1 VTETQ
6 NTFAVK
12 LYINPQD
19 IRRFNFSTLGSFND
33 LKDRILTISNL
44 INDRNV
50 HVQLKYIDNEG
61 DQVLLSSDTDLA
73 YALSLSE
80 NKLLKIYL
88 CTQNTLPIPPI
99 PPWKQHHHHHHYEH
113 HDHQEHQE
121 HHENISQNYEHHR
134 RVKEID
140 ARFIK
145 HDSFPDNVEV
155 PVGTNF
161 EKSWVIRNIGSL
173 RWPDGCC
180 FLQIDKANDLNAPIR
195 TPVNA
200 INPNEEVIVTV
211 PMKGPNLPG
220 LYQTYFKLCTPQGKK
235 FGQRMRCQILTISDS
250 IICPDRID
258 KVWEQLETMGFVP
271 KGERPNDVSSLIVK
285 ENCDISRIV
294 RGLVNRK

>member
-1 VTETQ
+1 MTETQ
-6 NTFAVK
+6 NTIAVK

-19 IRRFNFSTLGSFND
+19 IRRFNFSTRSFND
-33 LKDRILTISNL
+33 LKERILTITNL
-44 INDRNV
+44 QNDRNV

-61 DQVLLSSDTDLA
+61 DQVLLSSDTDLE

-88 CTQNTLPIPPI
+88 YTQNTLPIPP
-99 PPWKQHHHHHHYEH
+99 WRQHHHQHHLH
-113 HDHQEHQE
+113 HQHHQHE
-121 HHENISQNYEHHR
+121 HENISQNCEHHK

-145 HDSFPDNVEV
+145 DDSFPDNVEV
-155 PVGTNF
+155 PAGTNF
-161 EKSWVIRNIGSL
+161 EKSWLIRNIGSL

-195 TPVNA
+195 TPVNS
-200 INPNEEVIVTV
+200 IDPNEEVIVTV
-211 PMKGPNLPG
+211 PMKSPNLPG

-294 RGLVNRK
+294 RSLVHRK

>member
-1 VTETQ
+1 MTETQ
-6 NTFAVK
+6 NIIAVK

-19 IRRFNFSTLGSFND
+19 IRRFNVSTCSFND
-33 LKDRILTISNL
+33 LKERILTITNL
-44 INDRNV
+44 QNDRNV

-61 DQVLLSSDTDLA
+61 DQVLLSSDTDLE

-88 CTQNTLPIPPI
+88 YTQSTLP
-99 PPWKQHHHHHHYEH
+99 PWRQHHQHHQHHQQ
-113 HDHQEHQE
+113 HQHPQHPQHE
-121 HHENISQNYEHHR
+121 HENENICQNYEHHK

-145 HDSFPDNVEV
+145 DDSFPDNVEV
-155 PVGTNF
+155 RAGTNF
-161 EKSWVIRNIGSL
+161 EKSWLIRNIGSL
-173 RWPDGCC
+173 PWPDGCC

-195 TPVNA
+195 TPVNS

-211 PMKGPNLPG
+211 PMKSPNLPG

-294 RGLVNRK
+294 RGLVHRK